1 MAAPRRC
8 RPRARGR
15 LNDSGR
21 AHPGRANTAAGRSR
35 AAVITAAAAS
45 FETAIDSHG
54 WSHERVID
62 QQVFADMLASLERL
76 ADEGLPVDSRRAPAL
91 RANFSE
97 WAAELR

>member
-1 MAAPRRC
+1 
-8 RPRARGR
+8 
-15 LNDSGR
+15 
-21 AHPGRANTAAGRSR
+21 
-35 AAVITAAAAS
+35 
-45 FETAIDSHG
+45 
-54 WSHERVID
+54 VID